1 MMRIGIKHPPSSH
14 STVFPFSI
22 LLVLT
27 WGALAFGAEY
37 SWAYAPLLVL
47 SVTSGVLGLCASR
60 GRRLAFRSVA
70 LPLAAIFVGGAIQL
84 VPLPLRAIAAVSPAV
99 TAADYDRLYGT
110 ATMRPAIVATM
121 GDVA

>member
-14 STVFPFSI
+14 SIVFIFSI

-47 SVTSGVLGLCASR
+47 SVMSGVLGLCASR
-60 GRRLAFRSVA
+60 GLHVASRSS
-70 LPLAAIFVGGAIQL
+70 PPPRAAIFVGAAIEW
-84 VPLPLRAIAAVSPAV
+84 VPLPLGAIAAVSPAL
-99 TAADYDRLYGT
+99 TAVNYDRLYDT
-110 ATMRPAIVATM
+110 ATM
-121 GDVA
+121 